1 MKPLK
6 SSAPLFILM
15 LTAAIVT
22 GLLASGGA
30 SAGRPAQAP
39 AVVETVADVAPV
51 LFYQGRLVDPVTRT
65 PKPDGVYPMIFKV
78 YDSEAGGTALW
89 TETKDVAVGNGLFS
103 TLLGE
108 MTRLNPSIFDGRALW
123 MGVTVDAD
131 PEATPRMRIAHA
143 PYALH
148 AQQASAADTLGG
160 LPGSG
165 YALTSHEHSGAAIT
179 SGLVA
184 DERIAGSLARDGE
197 VMPLVLAGDGSGSGL
212 DADRLDGQ
220 DATAFA
226 AASHIH
232 DGRYYTEPEA
242 DARFINASGDV
253 MTGTLTVPRIAYS
266 APRIQYLM
274 IGSEGFVPGSNVPY
288 ANTYGNGGAYIVSG
302 SGALVAP
309 VHLPHGAVIT
319 EFKVFFYDASSSD
332 MTASLE
338 TQGVASSYFVLAS
351 VSSTGISGYGNQT
364 DATISNPT
372 VDNKRYSYL
381 IYAFCTA
388 WDGGNLRI
396 KGALVTYT
404 IAEAP

>member
-1 MKPLK
+1 
-6 SSAPLFILM
+6 
-15 LTAAIVT
+15 
-22 GLLASGGA
+22 
-30 SAGRPAQAP
+30 
-39 AVVETVADVAPV
+39 
-51 LFYQGRLVDPVTRT
+51 
-65 PKPDGVYPMIFKV
+65 
-78 YDSEAGGTALW
+78 
-89 TETKDVAVGNGLFS
+89 
-103 TLLGE
+103 
-108 MTRLNPSIFDGRALW
+108 